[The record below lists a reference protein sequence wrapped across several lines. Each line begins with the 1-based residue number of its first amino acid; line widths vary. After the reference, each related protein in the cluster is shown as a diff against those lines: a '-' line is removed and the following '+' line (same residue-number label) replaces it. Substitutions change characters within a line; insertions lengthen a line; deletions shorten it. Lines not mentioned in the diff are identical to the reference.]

1 MYIIG
6 YLVSLLNVYMSTD
19 FFHCF
24 SKFKL
29 DFSEWLDCSGWL
41 HTTLH
46 FISIFLIR
54 ALHFTVFILV
64 CAYPLFAP
72 FISLPLRQKV
82 SDYVPHIVIYSSS
95 LQWHY
100 SHLCDSWPS
109 EIILY
114 GQSDISISSLMS
126 FHTKYSRYS
135 TGKQH
140 IYDFV
145 FFNVTSGY
153 KIITYQPIN
162 NLTLPKE
169 LEPSVKTVFLNMSRA
184 QGNFSACSSTFNDT
198 TLQDANLNPVLI
210 CSDVVGSYD
219 ETPYLNFAI
228 ATSSSLTRLQLE
240 EKEYKFIID
249 APVFSLRFLNI
260 DGSPTD
266 SDRILLR
273 SALTKKNDPSILKAC
288 YNATAASAEV
298 LGPLGVF
305 MDALNQYSIYISR
318 DRIYSF
324 L

>member
-1 MYIIG
+1 VYLIG
-6 YLVSLLNVYMSTD
+6 YLVSLFNVYISID
-19 FFHCF
+19 FFHYF
-24 SKFKL
+24 SERLHTLRFTSKF
-29 DFSEWLDCSGWL
+29 
-41 HTTLH
+41 
-46 FISIFLIR
+46 LIG
-54 ALHFTVFILV
+54 ALRFMVFILV
-64 CAYPLFAP
+64 CAYPLFAL
-72 FISLPLRQKV
+72 FISLPSSQQV
-82 SDYVPHIVIYSSS
+82 SAYVSHIIIYSSS

-109 EIILY
+109 EIILS
-114 GQSDISISSLMS
+114 GQSDTSIPSLIS
-126 FHTKYSRYS
+126 FYTKDSQYPTR
-135 TGKQH
+135 KQH

-145 FFNVTSGY
+145 FFNISGY
-153 KIITYQPIN
+153 KIISYQPIN
-162 NLTLPKE
+162 NRTLPKE

-198 TLQDANLNPVLI
+198 TLQDPNLNPVLI